1 MSWKDYFYFQKR
13 DKVAIILLLILIV
26 MSGGIY
32 IATRPVSVIKKESE
46 ISTIDTAG
54 KFNTN
59 NQQTTPTQ
67 DEKGDEPEKSFNPKQ
82 TKYPYQEKL
91 KNGETIELN
100 SSDTSAL
107 KKIPGIGTG
116 FANKIVRYRNAL
128 GGYISITQLKEVWGL
143 DNDLYDKIEPYIT
156 ITPKVK
162 KIRVNTDDFQSLN
175 KHPYISYKQAQI
187 ITDIRERKGH
197 IESLQRLSLLDE
209 FTEVDI
215 EKLRPYL
222 SFD

>member
-32 IATRPVSVIKKESE
+32 IATRHTSVIQKESE

-67 DEKGDEPEKSFNPKQ
+67 DEKGNEPEKSFNPKQ

-209 FTEVDI
+209 FTEADI